1 MDFGHGHW
9 LGRQRG
15 GDGIAIRGLATQ
27 ARVTLF
33 VLPFSLFL
41 LSAVQQTPAAPPPAL
56 LVQAL
61 KMEPGIRLLAPATDL
76 REYSEVEL
84 KKFGYWPPWVV
95 QDLDRDQQPDVVAVV
110 VKPSPSG
117 TEYGVV
123 AVHAQAPGSV
133 EWVVPLD
140 TEPINGVTK
149 GPAPDTVVPLFCIE
163 CDANL
168 WFRWSGEEYEPTLYA
183 VGEKIDV
190 GSETQAD
197 IPLYSSPNLASKPVT
212 TVAHCTTAVVRKV
225 GGTPEARWYFV
236 ETPEAERGWV
246 SDKVTA
252 PDICIG

>member
-1 MDFGHGHW
+1 MP
-9 LGRQRG
+9 
-15 GDGIAIRGLATQ
+15 
-27 ARVTLF
+27 RVTLVAGVALVVF
-33 VLPFSLFL
+33 CFSFFAAA
-41 LSAVQQTPAAPPPAL
+41 SAQKPQPPAL
-56 LVQAL
+56 LEQAL
-61 KMEPGIRLLAPATDL
+61 KTEPGVRLLAPATDL
-76 REYSEVEL
+76 PQYSEFEL
-84 KKFGYWPPWVV
+84 QKFGYWPPWLV
-95 QDLDRDQQPDVVAVV
+95 QDFDRDQQPDVVAVV

-123 AVHAQAPGSV
+123 AVHARSPQSV

-140 TEPINGVTK
+140 TEPVNGVTK

-183 VGEKIDV
+183 VGEKIDI

-212 TVAHCTTAVVRKV
+212 TVAHCTTVVVRKV
-225 GGTPEARWYFV
+225 GGTPETRWYYV
-236 ETPEAERGWV
+236 ETPEDERGWV